1 MRSNNWTEY
10 EQITCTLYTDTLKAY
25 MKPNHL
31 KIVTFWVD
39 TWPKLH
45 PPTQTQHTHTCARM
59 IWPFKLHLDHTCF
72 TYLPPYFAIFLMRS
86 FELLSFFQSRGIWS
100 WLWNNTSSYHEI
112 ALIFQQYV
120 LTIQF
125 HNSFT
130 SKLDHPPMS
139 ASWIKQRVS
148 RCFEF
153 DVVKLLSQIRTAV
166 IIVLHKLSGEWKC

>member
-1 MRSNNWTEY
+1 MA
-10 EQITCTLYTDTLKAY
+10 Q
-25 MKPNHL
+25 
-31 KIVTFWVD
+31 
-39 TWPKLH
+39 
-45 PPTQTQHTHTCARM
+45 PPTTPPSTRQSTQQGQHS
-59 IWPFKLHLDHTCF
+59 
-72 TYLPPYFAIFLMRS
+72 RS
-86 FELLSFFQSRGIWS
+86 FQQRRLQHRYRKRLAYSKTSSHGSPKKDIQDYRWHHICSWTRFWRTPRSFPIPWHHCETLNCGPLRRDWTYEGRVQSRGIWS
-100 WLWNNTSSYHEI
+100 WLWNNTSSYHKI

-166 IIVLHKLSGEWKC
+166 IIVG